1 MRKIYTTL
9 QYVAAVLLF
18 PIYLPHILVTGL
30 GGGKLRNDVL
40 AYKKHFDTKVP
51 TWLFFLWLIHTD
63 RYFRNIFYY
72 RIGPVASALIGW
84 YRPGDRYF
92 LIPKFI
98 EIGGGF
104 VAHHPYSTVLNAKK
118 IGENFV
124 CCHLTTLGYGKDK
137 GLPTIG
143 DNVAIGC
150 GATIIGNV
158 KIGNNVKIGA
168 GSVVVKDIPDNAVAV
183 GNPCKVVKI
192 QS

>member
-1 MRKIYTTL
+1 M
-9 QYVAAVLLF
+9 
-18 PIYLPHILVTGL
+18 

-143 DNVAIGC
+143 DNVQLGAN
-150 GATIIGNV
+150 ATIVGNV
-158 KIGNNVKIGA
+158 RIGNNVTIGA
-168 GSVVVKDIPDNAVAV
+168 GAVVVKDIPDNAIAV
-183 GNPCKVVKI
+183 GNPAKVIRFKN
-192 QS
+192 